1 MLMKYLKTNKLF
13 YKKWPFKVECYLK
26 GANRIKYNGVDS
38 VINWCNGMYDSTRTN
53 WHWGDNNV
61 NKIDLLKFA
70 TSVKPYLNQ
79 ELQIRVEGNHFNIFC
94 KDQDLLENIIK
105 DMSTWINTVHEP
117 SGDDTYN
124 FLLSNNGNKILCE
137 EYPWDGY
144 HYKVILRERMAESN
158 KASFSN
164 WINKYPGKIRI
175 ADSSL
180 SWLNGKKRW
189 MQDPFIYV
197 KDSSTLTMVM
207 LFLGND
213 CRKTHE
219 YILRSSINTP
229 CPH

>member
-1 MLMKYLKTNKLF
+1 MKYLKTNKLF
-13 YKKWPFKVECYLK
+13 YKKWPFKVECYLR
-26 GANRIKYNGVDS
+26 GANRIKYNGIES
-38 VINWCNGMYDSTRTN
+38 VIGWCSGITSPPRSGWWDYDKN
-53 WHWGDNNV
+53 
-61 NKIDLLKFA
+61 IDKSELLKFA
-70 TSVKPYLNQ
+70 HQVKPYLDKD
-79 ELQIRVEGNHFNIFC
+79 LQIRTEGGRFNIFC
-94 KDQDLLENIIK
+94 KDPDLLENIIK
-105 DMSTWINTVHEP
+105 DMSVWINTVYEP

-124 FLLSNNGNKILCE
+124 FLVSNNGNKILCE

-164 WINKYPGKIRI
+164 WINRYPGKIRI

-180 SWLNGKKRW
+180 HWLNGKKRW
-189 MQDPFIYV
+189 MQDPFVYV